1 MNQNNAG
8 RVLVHATAIIPGS
21 ASLPFGASV
30 ESAVLLMGDSG
41 AGKSDVALRLIAMGA
56 RLLADDQTALSVESG
71 RLHAG
76 AVEAGRGHIEIRGLG
91 IVKIPV
97 GPSAPVLFCVRLTQ
111 DTPPRL
117 PEPEF
122 FNPKGFELTAG
133 PRLFRLNGF
142 EASTPA
148 KVAAAAAAIQTGSL
162 LPGAGSFF

>member
-1 MNQNNAG
+1 MNQSNAG

-30 ESAVLLMGDSG
+30 ESAVLLLGDSS

-71 RLHAG
+71 QLHAEAVG
-76 AVEAGRGHIEIRGLG
+76 AAHGHIEIRGIG
-91 IVKIPV
+91 IVKIAAAGRV
-97 GPSAPVLFCVRLTQ
+97 PVLFCVRLTL

-122 FNPKGFELTAG
+122 FHPDGLRLSGA
-133 PRLFRLNGF
+133 PRLFHLQGF

-148 KVAAAAAAIQTGSL
+148 KIAAAAAAIQTDAL
-162 LPGAGSFF
+162 LPGDGTFF